1 MTAIREE
8 QVLAALRELETT
20 RWEEVL
26 DFIGYLRQH
35 GKPKTQRAGAETLTA
50 RALAASGLVGLWA
63 DRTDLPDSPEY
74 ARQLRRQ
81 AELRT
86 QAANFLCVANPGRS
100 RLLMPRR

>member
-8 QVLAALRELETT
+8 QVLTALRELESS

-26 DFIGYLRQH
+26 DFIGYLRH
-35 GKPKTQRAGAETLTA
+35 RGRPDSTAEAAKRSQGQPLTA
-50 RALAASGLVGLWA
+50 RDLAASELVGLWA

-81 AELRT
+81 AEHRT
-86 QAANFLCVANPGRS
+86 RE
-100 RLLMPRR
+100 